1 MPVGAVERTDG
12 RDTCSCAEAISHRT
26 SGGKRMRNR
35 WSRLLV
41 PALVAGTCAGCAG
54 AIPTQAI
61 PDYAHFSHSWEA
73 PHVTLYWDCTEIE
86 HGTLRLEGVTV
97 NRWEPVPPR
106 YLDLS
111 VVGVDAQSRVLSRT
125 QGAAEGVNLVKN
137 FPVPFRLDLKEQ
149 GGEVQVDL
157 AYRYQYRDDSLDRLS
172 RWMFTD
178 VTGRVPDACGK
189 NREQPR

>member
-1 MPVGAVERTDG
+1 
-12 RDTCSCAEAISHRT
+12 
-26 SGGKRMRNR
+26 
-35 WSRLLV
+35 
-41 PALVAGTCAGCAG
+41 
-54 AIPTQAI
+54 
-61 PDYAHFSHSWEA
+61 
-73 PHVTLYWDCTEIE
+73 
-86 HGTLRLEGVTV
+86 
-97 NRWEPVPPR
+97 
-106 YLDLS
+106 
-111 VVGVDAQSRVLSRT
+111 VLSRT